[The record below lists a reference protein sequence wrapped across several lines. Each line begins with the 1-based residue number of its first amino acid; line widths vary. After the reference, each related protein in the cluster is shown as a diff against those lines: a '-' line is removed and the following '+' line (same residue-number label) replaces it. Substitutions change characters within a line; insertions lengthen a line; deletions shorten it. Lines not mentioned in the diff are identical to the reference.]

1 MIKSPF
7 LVQLDPSCRESI
19 RTQLVNKIS
28 ELINNEVVKVDSALP
43 STRILAQQLGISRS
57 TVSLAYE
64 ELQILGY
71 LKTRQGSYHYV
82 QKRRKEAKYHVERE
96 SLISWDKASSETA
109 EQLFHNYQRNLADI
123 QTRFDSPNSSVINF
137 SEFKLEPE
145 LFPLEDI
152 RRSVSHVLSAHGK
165 ESMDASPP
173 RGNVFLREYIAWR
186 SRLHGIS
193 ATAEEI
199 LITNGSQQALDL
211 IIRLLTKPGKAAVIE
226 APTYFNIIPLL
237 RFSPLR
243 VLAIP
248 MKRDGMDLR
257 ALERV
262 SKKEEISFVYTIP
275 NFHNPMGIT
284 TSHQHREKLLDI
296 CMKKRIPIIEDAFDE
311 EMKYFGK
318 LPLPIKSIDENNM
331 VIYVG
336 TFSKILFPGLR
347 IGWVIADKACI
358 ERLTA
363 LKRVSDLRCSTLDQY
378 VIHHFCSEGFYDR
391 HLRKLLRIF
400 RKRMTMTLALMQEH
414 FPSGASWTH
423 PSGGFTV
430 WVKMNKSFRAQDL
443 NNHMLKYGVIVS
455 PGEYY
460 FHNRTHS
467 ECFRIAIARTSSDQ
481 AKEGII
487 RLGKALQGLLSS
499 NRK

>member
-7 LVQLDPSCRESI
+7 LVQLDPSSREPI
-19 RTQLVNKIS
+19 RTQLVNRIS
-28 ELINNEVVKVDSALP
+28 ELVNNEVIKVDSTLP
-43 STRILAQQLGISRS
+43 STRILARQLGISRS

-71 LKTRQGSYHYV
+71 LRTRQGSYHYV
-82 QKRRKEAKYHVERE
+82 QKRRKEAKYHSERE
-96 SLISWDKASSETA
+96 SIISWDKTVSEAA
-109 EQLFHNYQRNLADI
+109 EQLFHNYQKNLADI

-145 LFPLEDI
+145 LFPLENF
-152 RRSVSHVLSAHGK
+152 RRSMSHVLATHGK

-173 RGNVFLREYIAWR
+173 MGNIFLREYIAWR

-211 IIRLLTKPGKAAVIE
+211 IIRLLAEPARRAVIE

-237 RFSPLR
+237 KFSPLR
-243 VLAIP
+243 VLTIP
-248 MKRDGMDLR
+248 MRDDGLDLR
-257 ALERV
+257 ALEKI
-262 SKKEEISFVYTIP
+262 SNKEEISFVYTIP
-275 NFHNPMGIT
+275 NFHNPTGIT
-284 TSHQHREKLLDI
+284 TSHQHREELLNI

-318 LPLPIKSIDENNM
+318 LPLPIKSIDDKNI

-363 LKRVSDLRCSTLDQY
+363 LKRFSDLRCSTLDQY
-378 VIHHFCSEGFYDR
+378 VMHHFCSEGYYDG
-391 HLRKLLRIF
+391 HLRKMHRIF
-400 RKRMTMTLALMQEH
+400 RKRMTMTLTLMGDH
-414 FPSGASWTH
+414 FPSDVSWTH

-430 WVKMNKSFRAQDL
+430 WVKMNRSFRAQDL

-460 FHNRTHS
+460 FPNRTHS
-467 ECFRIAIARTSSDQ
+467 ECFRIAIARTSNDQ
-481 AKEGII
+481 VKEGII
-487 RLGKALQGLLSS
+487 RLGKALKELLPSK
-499 NRK
+499 RK